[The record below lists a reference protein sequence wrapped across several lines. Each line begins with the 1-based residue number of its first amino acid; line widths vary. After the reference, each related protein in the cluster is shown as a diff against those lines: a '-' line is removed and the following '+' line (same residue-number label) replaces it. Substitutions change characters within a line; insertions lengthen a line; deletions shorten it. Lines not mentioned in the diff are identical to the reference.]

1 MIERLTACALLLCGL
16 CASATANEA
25 TPAPSAYRAVMDA
38 QYAARQQPLPA
49 RPEETQRIYENYL
62 ESIGKPA
69 RGPST
74 DLDASIPT
82 PSR

>member
-1 MIERLTACALLLCGL
+1 MFARLTAYAFLILGL
-16 CASATANEA
+16 CTPATAGEV
-25 TPAPSAYRAVMDA
+25 TPVPSAYRAAMDA

-62 ESIGKPA
+62 QSIGKPA
-69 RGPST
+69 RDLST
-74 DLDASIPT
+74 NAST

>member
-1 MIERLTACALLLCGL
+1 MIERLTASALLLFGL
-16 CASATANEA
+16 CGPAMSEEA
-25 TPAPSAYRAVMDA
+25 APFPSAYRAVMDA
-38 QYAARQQPLPA
+38 QYAARQQSLPA

-69 RGPST
+69 RKPST
-74 DLDASIPT
+74 DLESSLPT